1 MDSSSEFVGR
11 AIAGLN
17 SHASFA
23 DRTAVEK
30 VPFVPATRSRLNMSD
45 MIDAAARPDFSG
57 ATRAAGRSLLN
68 NAQIVGWDKR
78 SAGPPFFAYTISRSP
93 AVVQARGHMAMLHVR
108 TPIRCVTLFAP
119 FRFVPAEGMTKG
131 VRRDDKRCQ
140 EPFR

>member
-93 AVVQARGHMAMLHVR
+93 AVVQARGHMAVLHVR
-108 TPIRCVTLFAP
+108 TPIRWACARIRSLVPPYENYA
-119 FRFVPAEGMTKG
+119 FV
-131 VRRDDKRCQ
+131 
-140 EPFR
+140 

>member
-23 DRTAVEK
+23 DRTVVEK
-30 VPFVPATRSRLNMSD
+30 VTFVPATRSRLNMSD